1 MQAGPSLARP
11 ARARHRH
18 ELRTLTYVTLDQA
31 NGGIVRNLTHDGI
44 AVQAVAAVRPR
55 QQLRVRF
62 ELRYPRL
69 CVETR
74 GEVVWSTF
82 SGQCGIRFVDPA
94 PNLVRQIDE
103 WIFGDLLQ
111 GLAIPADPGGF
122 LMVQSAAAGLTPPGS
137 LLPSGVTARVLQE
150 FEKEGKNGKERT
162 NGRDRPG
169 SAKVDDLNSGELGSG
184 DLALS
189 ELGLGYLSSEQD
201 DGLVISP
208 PKMKIIELR
217 QPNEPLF
224 ARVTAPLPA
233 PATPAWIPASA
244 NPASMFP
251 PAKRAA
257 ATRSSAPAIPR
268 PTRVELDWLSQP
280 LSGRSLAWTVDTLV
294 VTAATLLFALVF
306 LSVTREAPKWPYAT
320 SAGGAMVIGG
330 LYWGF
335 FKLFGGTSL
344 GERLARLSE
353 IDSPANEESGAR
365 FR

>member
-11 ARARHRH
+11 TRARHRH

-69 CVETR
+69 RVETR

-82 SGQCGIRFVDPA
+82 SGQCGIRFVDAP

-111 GLAIPADPGGF
+111 GLAIPTDPGGF
-122 LMVQSAAAGLTPPGS
+122 LMVQSAAAGLAPGGTPP
-137 LLPSGVTARVLQE
+137 PSPVTARVLQE
-150 FEKEGKNGKERT
+150 FEKEGQKGKEGT
-162 NGRDRPG
+162 GGIEGLGRAT
-169 SAKVDDLNSGELGSG
+169 SNEVDSGETE
-184 DLALS
+184 S
-189 ELGLGYLSSEQD
+189 EA
-201 DGLVISP
+201 DGLVVSP
-208 PKMKIIELR
+208 AKMKVIELR
-217 QPNEPLF
+217 PPNEPLF
-224 ARVTAPLPA
+224 AKVTSAALS
-233 PATPAWIPASA
+233 TSTIPASA
-244 NPASMFP
+244 F
-251 PAKRAA
+251 
-257 ATRSSAPAIPR
+257 SAPAISASAISVSKTATASQRSASAIPR
-268 PTRVELDWLSQP
+268 SARVELDWLSQP

-306 LSVTREAPKWPYAT
+306 LSITGEAPKWPYAI
-320 SAGGAMVIGG
+320 SGAGLIVIGA

-335 FKLFGGTSL
+335 FRLFAGSSL

-353 IDSPANEESGAR
+353 MESSVNEDAGAR

>member
-69 CVETR
+69 RVETR

-82 SGQCGIRFVDPA
+82 SGQCGIRFVDPV
-94 PNLVRQIDE
+94 PSLIRQIDE

-111 GLAIPADPGGF
+111 GLAIPTDSGGF
-122 LMVQSAAAGLTPPGS
+122 LMVQSAAAGLAPGGSPP
-137 LLPSGVTARVLQE
+137 PSRITARVLQE
-150 FEKEGKNGKERT
+150 FEKETKKEKQGT
-162 NGRDRPG
+162 NGIEG
-169 SAKVDDLNSGELGSG
+169 SGHGIASRADSNETESGE
-184 DLALS
+184 
-189 ELGLGYLSSEQD
+189 
-201 DGLVISP
+201 DGLVVSP
-208 PKMKIIELR
+208 AKMKVIELR
-217 QPNEPLF
+217 PPNEPLF
-224 ARVTAPLPA
+224 TKVTASTISASSFPA
-233 PATPAWIPASA
+233 PALPTS
-244 NPASMFP
+244 SFP
-251 PAKRAA
+251 PAKTAA
-257 ATRSSAPAIPR
+257 VTPTPRPAIP
-268 PTRVELDWLSQP
+268 PSARVELDWLSQP
-280 LSGRSLAWTVDTLV
+280 LSGRSLAWTVDILV
-294 VTAATLLFALVF
+294 VTAAMLLFALVF
-306 LSVTREAPKWPYAT
+306 LSITGEAPKWPYAI
-320 SAGGAMVIGG
+320 SAGGLIVIGG

-335 FKLFGGTSL
+335 FRLFAGSSL

-353 IDSPANEESGAR
+353 MESSVNEDAGAR